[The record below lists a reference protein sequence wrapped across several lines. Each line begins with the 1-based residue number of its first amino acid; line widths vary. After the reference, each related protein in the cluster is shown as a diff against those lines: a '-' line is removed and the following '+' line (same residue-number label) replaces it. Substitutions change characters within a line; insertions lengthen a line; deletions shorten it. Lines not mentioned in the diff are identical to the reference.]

1 MVSFTW
7 PDSKNRIKNKKTRGG
22 REDSDALHELAEA
35 ATSLYP
41 SYTPILH
48 MPSTGQ
54 LRTSVVPLATC
65 GSRHTSDLGL
75 SSHRFLNT
83 CSANPK
89 QSEKFRFQHL

>member
-1 MVSFTW
+1 MHYMNW
-7 PDSKNRIKNKKTRGG
+7 LKQQ
-22 REDSDALHELAEA
+22 H
-35 ATSLYP
+35 LYTP
-41 SYTPILH
+41 PRTPILH

-65 GSRHTSDLGL
+65 RSRHTGDLGL